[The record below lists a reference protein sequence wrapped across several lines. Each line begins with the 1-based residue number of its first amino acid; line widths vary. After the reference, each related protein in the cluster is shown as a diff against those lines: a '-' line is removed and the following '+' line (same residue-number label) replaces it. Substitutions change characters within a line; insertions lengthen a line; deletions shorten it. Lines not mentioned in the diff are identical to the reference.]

1 MREARRQALEVC
13 HSCPALQAC
22 RDRSDSMPAL
32 ARPHGVLAGQVV
44 RCTDTTVAPRRPAW
58 EGSPQRRARG
68 RRWTKLRAAKLRA
81 NPLCETPDCRR
92 PAETVD
98 HRTPLAEG
106 GAEYDWANLASLCR
120 PHATEKNTADA
131 LRGKKRARG
140 G

>member
-1 MREARRQALEVC
+1 
-13 HSCPALQAC
+13 
-22 RDRSDSMPAL
+22 MPNA
-32 ARPHGVLAGQVV
+32 
-44 RCTDTTVAPRRPAW
+44 APRVCARCGGLVAHGSTCRCRPAW